1 MSSKL
6 ESSLSV
12 FNEEMGQP
20 AEMMVD
26 REFVG
31 AELGFNMIDEKGTG
45 SVPLL
50 VLLIQ
55 RLLQEKEKREHDFD
69 YSKEVE
75 YDGDI

>member
-1 MSSKL
+1 
-6 ESSLSV
+6 
-12 FNEEMGQP
+12 
-20 AEMMVD
+20 MMVD

-45 SVPLL
+45 GVPIL

-55 RLLQEKEKREHDFD
+55 RLLEEKESREHDFD

-75 YDGDI
+75 YDGDA